1 MGRAARGNNQ
11 ALSVNS
17 SKSLDLIGS
26 GPADF
31 LGRKKMKKWKS
42 LAFAVAATL
51 LIAPQAKAAE
61 PAKLR
66 FATVGVGS
74 AWYNYG
80 AGIADITKGA
90 LPPGSSIDVLPIAG
104 GVGNMKLLQKGEAE
118 LAISF
123 QMPSAEACGGF
134 GSFKTK
140 HDKVRGIIGGL
151 DSYYFSA
158 FMTKASGV
166 TSWKEIA
173 GGKEGVRLLTTK
185 VGGTG
190 ETGVRQVLALLGS
203 SKDAVAA
210 KGGSVKAM
218 ARKATGSAIADGKA
232 DGWAHVVTRGHP
244 VATQLTTTNDMVL
257 VGLPKEVIEGMVKK
271 HGWVPAT
278 VPPKTFKGQGGP
290 VSTVQASSNLMTSSD
305 VPESVVYAFTKAL
318 IANVDKVKK
327 IHAGLSNLDLK
338 EAAKPGYIGNCPRH
352 PGAEKALKEA
362 GLL

>member
-1 MGRAARGNNQ
+1 MRKFKPI
-11 ALSVNS
+11 ALA
-17 SKSLDLIGS
+17 I
-26 GPADF
+26 
-31 LGRKKMKKWKS
+31 
-42 LAFAVAATL
+42 AATFL
-51 LIAPQAKAAE
+51 AGAQANAAE
-61 PAKLR
+61 AAKLR

-80 AGIADITKGA
+80 AGIADIAKSA
-90 LPPGSSIDVLPIAG
+90 LPTGSSIDVLPIAG

-140 HDKVRGIIGGL
+140 HDKVRGILGGL

-173 GGKEGVRLLTTK
+173 GAKKGVRLLTTK

-203 SKDAVAA
+203 SKDAVVS

-218 ARKATGSAIADGKA
+218 ARKATGSAIADGSA

-244 VATQLTTTNDMVL
+244 VATQLTTTTDMVL
-257 VGLPKEVIEGMVKK
+257 VGLPDDVISGMVKK
-271 HGWVPAT
+271 HGWVPAA
-278 VPPKTFKGQGGP
+278 VPANTFKGQTQA
-290 VSTVQASSNLMTSSD
+290 VKTVQASSNIMVSADVSD
-305 VPESVVYAFTKAL
+305 DIVYAFTKAL
-318 IANVDKVKK
+318 IANVEKVKK
-327 IHAGLSNLDLK
+327 IHAGLSSLDLK
-338 EAAKPGYIGNCPRH
+338 EAVKPGFIGNCPRH
-352 PGAEKALKEA
+352 PGAQKALKEA

>member
-1 MGRAARGNNQ
+1 M
-11 ALSVNS
+11 
-17 SKSLDLIGS
+17 KHIKTIG
-26 GPADF
+26 
-31 LGRKKMKKWKS
+31 L
-42 LAFAVAATL
+42 AVAMTFVAGV
-51 LIAPQAKAAE
+51 QVNAAD

-80 AGIADITKGA
+80 AGIADITVGA
-90 LPPGSSIDVLPIAG
+90 LPKGSSIDVLPIAG

-123 QMPSAEACGGF
+123 QMPAAEACGGF
-134 GSFKTK
+134 GSF
-140 HDKVRGIIGGL
+140 DKKLDNVRGIIGGL

-166 TSWKEIA
+166 KSWKEIA
-173 GGKEGVRLLTTK
+173 GDKKGVKLLTTK

-203 SKDAVAA
+203 SKDAVAG

-218 ARKATGSAIADGKA
+218 ARKATGSAIADGSA

-244 VATQLTTTNDMVL
+244 VATQLTTTTDMIL
-257 VGLPKEVIEGMVKK
+257 VGLPDDVIAGMAKK

-278 VPPKTFKGQGGP
+278 IPANTFKGQTAP
-290 VSTVQASSNLMTSSD
+290 VKTVQASSNIMTRKG
-305 VPESVVYAFTKAL
+305 VPDEIIYDFTKAL
-318 IANVDKVKK
+318 IANVEKVKK
-327 IHAGLSNLDLK
+327 VHAGLSSLNLK
-338 EAAKPGYIGNCPRH
+338 EAAKPGFIGNCPRH

>member
-1 MGRAARGNNQ
+1 MKIIKPMALAIAMTFVAGAQANAAD
-11 ALSVNS
+11 A
-17 SKSLDLIGS
+17 
-26 GPADF
+26 
-31 LGRKKMKKWKS
+31 
-42 LAFAVAATL
+42 
-51 LIAPQAKAAE
+51 
-61 PAKLR
+61 AKLR
-66 FATVGVGS
+66 FATVGIGS

-80 AGIADITKGA
+80 AGIADIAKSA
-90 LPPGSSIDVLPIAG
+90 LPAGSTIDVLPIAG

-123 QMPSAEACGGF
+123 QMPAAEACGGF
-134 GSFKTK
+134 GSFDKK
-140 HDKVRGIIGGL
+140 HDKVRGVIGGL

-166 TSWKEIA
+166 KDWKEIA
-173 GGKEGVRLLTTK
+173 GGKKGVRLLTTK

-203 SKDAVAA
+203 SKKAVGD

-218 ARKATGSAIADGKA
+218 ARKSTGSAIADGSA

-244 VATQLTTTNDMVL
+244 VATQLTTTTDMVL
-257 VGLPKEVIEGMVKK
+257 VGLPDDVISGMVKK

-278 VPPKTFKGQGGP
+278 VPANTFKGQSGP
-290 VSTVQASSNLMTSSD
+290 VKTVQASSNIMASAD
-305 VPESVVYAFTKAL
+305 VPNDIVYAFTKAI
-318 IANVDKVKK
+318 IANVEKVKK

-338 EAAKPGYIGNCPRH
+338 EAAKPGFIGNCPRH

-362 GLL
+362 GLI

>member
-1 MGRAARGNNQ
+1 MKLLKSF
-11 ALSVNS
+11 AL
-17 SKSLDLIGS
+17 
-26 GPADF
+26 A
-31 LGRKKMKKWKS
+31 
-42 LAFAVAATL
+42 LAMTVFV
-51 LIAPQAKAAE
+51 APQAKSAD

-80 AGIADITKGA
+80 AGIADITVGA
-90 LPPGSSIDVLPIAG
+90 LPKGSSIDVLPIAG

-123 QMPSAEACGGF
+123 QMPAAEACGGF
-134 GSFKTK
+134 GSFQEKLG
-140 HDKVRGIIGGL
+140 DVRGVIGGL

-166 TSWKEIA
+166 KSWKEIA
-173 GGKEGVRLLTTK
+173 GEKKGVKLLTTK

-218 ARKATGSAIADGKA
+218 ARKATGAAIADGSA

-244 VATQLTTTNDMVL
+244 VATQLTTTTDMML
-257 VGLPKEVIEGMVKK
+257 VGLPDDVIAGMAKK

-278 VPPKTFKGQGGP
+278 IPANTFKGQTAP
-290 VSTVQASSNLMTSSD
+290 VKTVQASSNIMTRAG
-305 VPESVVYAFTKAL
+305 VPDDVVYNFTKAL
-318 IANVDKVKK
+318 IANVEKVKK
-327 IHAGLSNLDLK
+327 VHAGLSNLNLK
-338 EAAKPGYIGNCPRH
+338 EAAKPGFIGNCPRH

>member
-1 MGRAARGNNQ
+1 
-11 ALSVNS
+11 VN
-17 SKSLDLIGS
+17 
-26 GPADF
+26 
-31 LGRKKMKKWKS
+31 
-42 LAFAVAATL
+42 
-51 LIAPQAKAAE
+51 AAE
-61 PAKLR
+61 AVDLR
-66 FATVGVGS
+66 FATVGIGS

-80 AGIADITKGA
+80 AGIADIAMAA
-90 LPPGSSIDVLPIAG
+90 LPAGSNIDVLPIAG

-123 QMPSAEACGGF
+123 QMPAAEACGGF
-134 GSFKTK
+134 GSFDKK

-166 TSWKEIA
+166 TSWQQIA
-173 GGKEGVRLLTTK
+173 GGKAGVKLLTTK

-203 SKDAVAA
+203 SKDAVAS

-244 VATQLTTTNDMVL
+244 VATQLTTTTDMIL
-257 VGLPKEVIEGMVKK
+257 VGLPDNIIKGMVEK

-278 VPPKTFKGQGGP
+278 VPANTFKGQTGP
-290 VSTVQASSNLMTSSD
+290 VKTVQASSNIMVSSD
-305 VPESVVYAFTKAL
+305 VADDVVYAFTKAI
-318 IANVDKVKK
+318 IANVDKVRK
-327 IHAGLSNLDLK
+327 IHSGLANLDLK

>member
-1 MGRAARGNNQ
+1 MRKVKTFAIAIAAAFLVGAPAQ
-11 ALSVNS
+11 AE
-17 SKSLDLIGS
+17 D
-26 GPADF
+26 A
-31 LGRKKMKKWKS
+31 
-42 LAFAVAATL
+42 
-51 LIAPQAKAAE
+51 
-61 PAKLR
+61 AKLR

-80 AGIADITKGA
+80 AGIADIATSA
-90 LPPGSSIDVLPIAG
+90 LPAGSSIDVLPIAG

-123 QMPSAEACGGF
+123 QMPAAEACGGF
-134 GSFKTK
+134 GSFDTK

-166 TSWKEIA
+166 MSWKEIA

-190 ETGVRQVLALLGS
+190 ETGVRQVLALLDS
-203 SKDAVAA
+203 SKDAVSA

-218 ARKATGSAIADGKA
+218 ARKATGSAIADGSA

-244 VATQLTTTNDMVL
+244 VATQLTTTTDMML
-257 VGLPKEVIEGMVKK
+257 VGLPDDVIDGMVSK
-271 HGWVPAT
+271 HGWVPAMI
-278 VPPKTFKGQGGP
+278 PANTFKGQTDA
-290 VSTVQASSNLMTSSD
+290 VKTVQASSNIMTSVD
-305 VPESVVYAFTKAL
+305 VPESVVYAFTKAV
-318 IANVDKVKK
+318 IANVEKVKK
-327 IHAGLSNLDLK
+327 VHAGLSGLDLK
-338 EAAKPGYIGNCPRH
+338 EAAKPGFIGNCPRH

>member
-1 MGRAARGNNQ
+1 MRKLKLV
-11 ALSVNS
+11 ALVLATATSSAVLTTSQVN
-17 SKSLDLIGS
+17 
-26 GPADF
+26 
-31 LGRKKMKKWKS
+31 
-42 LAFAVAATL
+42 
-51 LIAPQAKAAE
+51 AAE
-61 PAKLR
+61 AVDLR
-66 FATVGVGS
+66 FATVGIGS

-80 AGIADITKGA
+80 AGIADIAMAA
-90 LPPGSSIDVLPIAG
+90 LPAGSNIDVLPIAG

-123 QMPSAEACGGF
+123 QMPAAEACGGF
-134 GSFKTK
+134 GSFDKK

-166 TSWKEIA
+166 TSWQQIA
-173 GGKEGVRLLTTK
+173 GGKAGVKLLTTK

-203 SKDAVAA
+203 SKDAVAS

-244 VATQLTTTNDMVL
+244 VATQLTTTTDMIL
-257 VGLPKEVIEGMVKK
+257 VGLPDNIIKGMVEK

-278 VPPKTFKGQGGP
+278 VPANTFKGQTGP
-290 VSTVQASSNLMTSSD
+290 VKTVQASSNIMVSSEVAD
-305 VPESVVYAFTKAL
+305 DVVYAFTKAI
-318 IANVDKVKK
+318 IANVDKVRK
-327 IHAGLSNLDLK
+327 IHSGLANLDLK
-338 EAAKPGYIGNCPRH
+338 EAAKPGYIGNCARH

>member
-1 MGRAARGNNQ
+1 MKFI
-11 ALSVNS
+11 
-17 SKSLDLIGS
+17 KS
-26 GPADF
+26 F
-31 LGRKKMKKWKS
+31 
-42 LAFAVAATL
+42 AFALAVTVL
-51 LIAPQAKAAE
+51 VAPQAKAAD

-80 AGIADITKGA
+80 AGIADITKDA
-90 LPPGSSIDVLPIAG
+90 LPKGSSIDVLPIAG

-134 GSFKTK
+134 GSFDKK
-140 HDKVRGIIGGL
+140 HDKVRGILGGL

-158 FMTKASGV
+158 FMRKDADV
-166 TSWKEIA
+166 DSWKQIA
-173 GGKEGVRLLTTK
+173 GDKKGVRLLTTK

-203 SKDAVAA
+203 SKDAVAS

-232 DGWAHVVTRGHP
+232 DGWAHVVTKGHP
-244 VATQLTTTNDMVL
+244 VATQLTTTTDMIL
-257 VGLPKEVIEGMVKK
+257 VGLPDEVIDGMVKK

-278 VPPKTFKGQGGP
+278 IPANTFKGQTAP
-290 VSTVQASSNLMTSSD
+290 IKTVQASSNIMTSSD
-305 VPESVVYAFTKAL
+305 VPDEVVYAFTKAL
-318 IANVDKVKK
+318 IENADKVKK
-327 IHAGLSNLDLK
+327 VHAGLSNLDLK

>member
-1 MGRAARGNNQ
+1 M
-11 ALSVNS
+11 
-17 SKSLDLIGS
+17 KHIKTIG
-26 GPADF
+26 
-31 LGRKKMKKWKS
+31 L
-42 LAFAVAATL
+42 AVAMTFVAG
-51 LIAPQAKAAE
+51 IQANAAD

-80 AGIADITKGA
+80 AGIADITVGA
-90 LPPGSSIDVLPIAG
+90 LPKGSSIDVLPIAG

-123 QMPSAEACGGF
+123 QMPAAEACGGF
-134 GSFKTK
+134 GSF
-140 HDKVRGIIGGL
+140 DKKLDNVRGIIGGL

-166 TSWKEIA
+166 KSWKEIA
-173 GGKEGVRLLTTK
+173 GDKKGVKLLTTK

-190 ETGVRQVLALLGS
+190 ETGVRQVLALMGS
-203 SKDAVAA
+203 SKDAVAG

-218 ARKATGSAIADGKA
+218 ARKATGSAIADGSA

-244 VATQLTTTNDMVL
+244 VATQLTTTTDMIL
-257 VGLPKEVIEGMVKK
+257 VGLPDDVIAAMAKK

-278 VPPKTFKGQGGP
+278 IPANTFKGQTAP
-290 VSTVQASSNLMTSSD
+290 VKTVQASSNIMTRKG
-305 VPESVVYAFTKAL
+305 VPDDIVYDFTKAL
-318 IANVDKVKK
+318 IANVEKVKK
-327 IHAGLSNLDLK
+327 VHAGLSSLNLK
-338 EAAKPGYIGNCPRH
+338 EAAKPGFIGNCPRH